1 MIKFN
6 YPHLFKTAMTHR
18 SAINEKKGSQESNE
32 RLEFLGD
39 AVLEII
45 VSDYLYRKFPNLP
58 EGKLTEKRAQ
68 IVQTKTLAAAAI
80 NLGLDSQLILSK
92 GELKAGGNHNPSLLA
107 NAFEA
112 LTGAIYL
119 DQGIVAAKKFIQTY
133 LLSQINTL
141 LKTINVQDFKSSL
154 QEILQK
160 KYKTPPKYKLI
171 SSFGPDHHKTFIVQ
185 VFLNQKKL
193 GEGSGFSKQAAQ
205 QQAAKTALEKIKDL
219 C

>member
-1 MIKFN
+1 
-6 YPHLFKTAMTHR
+6 MTHR